1 MSVGRHNTL
10 SGGRGGGRKK
20 GTTTTSSWQNYSLQP
35 FRVRAAGTRRAQSRS
50 MFEWDTPADDDE
62 EEADRASGSVKTSVG
77 YIPRVS

>member
-1 MSVGRHNTL
+1 
-10 SGGRGGGRKK
+10 
-20 GTTTTSSWQNYSLQP
+20 
-35 FRVRAAGTRRAQSRS
+35 